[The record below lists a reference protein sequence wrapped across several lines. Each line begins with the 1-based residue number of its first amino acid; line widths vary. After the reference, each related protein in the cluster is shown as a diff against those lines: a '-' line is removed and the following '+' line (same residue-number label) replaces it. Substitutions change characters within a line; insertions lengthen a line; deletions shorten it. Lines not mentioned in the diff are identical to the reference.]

1 MVSEASSKYESQWA
15 AITSI
20 VSKIGCTPETLRR
33 WVRQQERDA
42 AQRPGP
48 TKVWSASWPIRGAS
62 RQFGNA
68 DSQKSRAN
76 C

>member
-1 MVSEASSKYESQWA
+1 MR
-15 AITSI
+15 
-20 VSKIGCTPETLRR
+20 IGCTPETLRR

-62 RQFGNA
+62 RQFGDA